1 MCQLLGRWVWRFG
14 QCVLWKPAQ
23 AVPPCLAGANSAPVH
38 PAQAGGGVRPGD
50 QLRQQNQG
58 ANMPGRAR
66 PYQTLVTHWRCARPR
81 AGLGLCP
88 AGGGCR
94 GDICRHSRL
103 PARLPRAAADS
114 AGVRG
119 PDPLCD
125 GRARVQGLPGDPEH
139 VPQGPEDHQQRLRRG
154 PPSPLAGC
162 AALRALFFRVQ
173 NSVCM
178 LLVILYTSTCAAAP
192 TMQRQP
198 CCMRRRLRC
207 CSGRTGTCWKSSR
220 TSCPTRRRR
229 SSRSRSVPSP
239 TLVGPLLGGCAPAGR
254 LFCLVCATPRSA
266 H

>member
-1 MCQLLGRWVWRFG
+1 V
-14 QCVLWKPAQ
+14 
-23 AVPPCLAGANSAPVH
+23 
-38 PAQAGGGVRPGD
+38 
-50 QLRQQNQG
+50 
-58 ANMPGRAR
+58 PGRH
-66 PYQTLVTHWRCARPR
+66 L
-81 AGLGLCP
+81 P
-88 AGGGCR
+88 A
-94 GDICRHSRL
+94 L
-103 PARLPRAAADS
+103 TPPARLPRAAADS